1 MAYQPGVPTGL
12 VPLNQDYLNLQQN
25 FTQINNQYNVDHVP
39 LTDTSGS
46 PPYGYHTI
54 IHQQPQSVVN
64 TVPGTDQIFSGIPGT
79 LVVNGVAT
87 APIPPS
93 TDNQLYVLTGGISP
107 AFVGGLCQLTGHFAA
122 PIGYGWCSGI
132 LIQWGTTTTSVSDGA
147 TINFAIQFPNVCL
160 VVIPTLVITTNN
172 ARIAAYQ
179 SFSSSGFVVR
189 ILTAL
194 NVPSSATVSW
204 VAIGA

>member
-46 PPYGYHTI
+46 PPQGYHTI
-54 IHQQPQSVVN
+54 IHQQAQSSVN
-64 TVPGTDQIFSGIPGT
+64 TIAGTDQLFSGVPGTLI
-79 LVVNGVAT
+79 VNGVT
-87 APIPPS
+87 TSPVPPNN
-93 TDNQLYVLTGGISP
+93 DNQLFALTGM
-107 AFVGGLCQLTGHFAA
+107 GGLCQLTGHFAGA
-122 PIGYGWCSGI
+122 IGYGWCSGL
-132 LIQWGTTTTSVSDGA
+132 LIQWGTTATSVSDGS
-147 TINFAIQFPNVCL
+147 TINFGIAFPHVCL

-179 SFSSSGFVVR
+179 SFSTSGFVVR

-204 VAIGA
+204 IAIGA